1 MKFVVELGYK
11 KFVFDDAQN
20 AIDFATIAKLHHHD
34 NDDRTFE
41 VTITIIDDKEE
52 K

>member
-1 MKFVVELGYK
+1 MKFVVKLGYK
-11 KFVFDDAQN
+11 EFEFSDAQS
-20 AIDFATIAKLHHHD
+20 AIQFATIAKTHHHD